1 MKTLITILA
10 SVALLAACGGG
21 GGSSSSSSGGNSAAA
36 ASCNQ
41 TPTLGSTTFG
51 NGCFK

>member
-1 MKTLITILA
+1 MKTLITILV
-10 SVALLAACGGG
+10 SVTLLAACGGG
-21 GGSSSSSSGGNSAAA
+21 GGSSSGGNTAAA

>member
-1 MKTLITILA
+1 MTKLIALTF
-10 SVALLAACGGG
+10 SVAIMLSACGG
-21 GGSSSSSSGGNSAAA
+21 GGSSSSSGGNAAAA

-41 TPTLGSTTFG
+41 APTLGATTFG